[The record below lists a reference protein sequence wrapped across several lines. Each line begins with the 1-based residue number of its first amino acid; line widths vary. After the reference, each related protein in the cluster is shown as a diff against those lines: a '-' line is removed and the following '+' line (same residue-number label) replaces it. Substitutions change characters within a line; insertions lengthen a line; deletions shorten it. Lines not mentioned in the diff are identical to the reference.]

1 MWNFPHLIVFVSLD
15 LPVESS
21 STVVDRREI
30 KYSAELSPHSVL
42 ARLRALQEE
51 ETKKKTTLNEAK
63 KRVQKDGGVAMS
75 VSNDPQPS
83 TAIIIR
89 LEREEAALKEAE
101 AGVILDLAK
110 LAAEDIVS
118 SARTATKAAP
128 IMTNVQQYTM
138 HPAAGVLRDH
148 LLNAVIDENRKL
160 CQSNELLGSRLIS
173 SPITTKVEV
182 SHPRTDVRM
191 LLLENRLLKLENRT
205 LRMKLQMQEFTARRW

>member
-1 MWNFPHLIVFVSLD
+1 MD

-21 STVVDRREI
+21 STVIDRREI
-30 KYSAELSPHSVL
+30 KYNAELSHSVL

-160 CQSNELLGSRLIS
+160 CHSNELLESRLIS

-182 SHPRTDVRM
+182 SHRRLDVRM
-191 LLLENRLLKLENRT
+191 LLLENRILKLKNSILQQKQGILLLEKR
-205 LRMKLQMQEFTARRW
+205 LLKLQMQEFTARRW